1 MDNVF
6 KMILERKT
14 QKEINEYVRNL
25 KQNLVSLPIEDIGIP
40 KPYKR
45 ENKVKTAWFKAVQF
59 SNKYLNTNF
68 SREDYKGGILYVN
81 SKYKVEVLFI
91 KPGMKLSSDF
101 KVDYNKY
108 YNKFILEKIRL
119 IFGDEIYNKV
129 INKNMSLS
137 DFNIT
142 KSNMIEASQ

>member
-1 MDNVF
+1 
-6 KMILERKT
+6 
-14 QKEINEYVRNL
+14 
-25 KQNLVSLPIEDIGIP
+25 
-40 KPYKR
+40 
-45 ENKVKTAWFKAVQF
+45 
-59 SNKYLNTNF
+59 
-68 SREDYKGGILYVN
+68 
-81 SKYKVEVLFI
+81 
-91 KPGMKLSSDF
+91 MKLSSDF